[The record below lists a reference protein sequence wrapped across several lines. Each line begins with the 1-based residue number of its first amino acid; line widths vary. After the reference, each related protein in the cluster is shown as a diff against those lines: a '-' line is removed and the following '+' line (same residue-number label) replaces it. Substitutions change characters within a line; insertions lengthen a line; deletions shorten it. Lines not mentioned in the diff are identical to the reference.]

1 MFGIEKIKI
10 VLIWVLAFAA
20 DIPRALADGK
30 FTLKDFPLFLDD
42 AFSAP
47 KMIAAL
53 SGIEQE
59 YLNMDAAER
68 DEIDAV
74 VREHIGDPNANV
86 KEVIALA
93 IKTVIDGSVV
103 ANDVL
108 DLIAAIKNLKSV

>member
-30 FTLKDFPLFLDD
+30 FNLKDFPLFIDD
-42 AFSAP
+42 VVTAP
-47 KMIAAL
+47 KMIASL
-53 SGIEQE
+53 RGIEKE
-59 YLNMDAAER
+59 YLNMSVEER
-68 DEIDAV
+68 TEIDAV
-74 VREHIGDPNANV
+74 VREHVGNPNADV

-103 ANDVL
+103 ADDVV
-108 DLIAAIKNLKSV
+108 DLIAAIKKLKA